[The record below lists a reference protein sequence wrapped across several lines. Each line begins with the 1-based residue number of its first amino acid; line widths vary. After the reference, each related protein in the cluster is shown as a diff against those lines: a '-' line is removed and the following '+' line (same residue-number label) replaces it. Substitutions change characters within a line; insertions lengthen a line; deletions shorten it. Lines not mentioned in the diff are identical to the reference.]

1 MTTSIAAER
10 SDDELTIPAQW
21 LRASILFDQVEVL
34 PDRRVCLTFTV
45 QPIPKLPTDALN
57 TPYYRSPD
65 YRSIRIVLPE
75 AQALSMKAALD
86 ATIVGDLFG
95 QTVVL

>member
-45 QPIPKLPTDALN
+45 QPIPKVPTDTLN
-57 TPYYRSPD
+57 TPYYRAPD

-75 AQALSMKAALD
+75 AQALSLQAALNE
-86 ATIVGDLFG
+86 ALR
-95 QTVVL
+95 